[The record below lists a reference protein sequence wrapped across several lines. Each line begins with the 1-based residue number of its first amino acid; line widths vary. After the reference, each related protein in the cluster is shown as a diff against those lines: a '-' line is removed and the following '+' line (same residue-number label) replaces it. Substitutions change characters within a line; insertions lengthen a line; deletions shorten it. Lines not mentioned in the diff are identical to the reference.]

1 LGPENV
7 LAKDM
12 WRQRCLEEHMLGAQQ
27 LERMREHLAA
37 SLRASSQL
45 SERDIEVSGEG
56 RRGLSDNCQRGI
68 SR

>member
-1 LGPENV
+1 
-7 LAKDM
+7 
-12 WRQRCLEEHMLGAQQ
+12 MLGAQQ

-56 RRGLSDNCQRGI
+56 RRDPDSQRGPGKYANQYI
-68 SR
+68 STVYSCS